1 MLLLLVGMLELLFK
15 CLFSS
20 HNYSVF
26 HRHLFFK
33 LEQVIVFSEVPSGLP
48 QWLSGKESACKSG
61 ASGDTSSIPRSGRS
75 PGGGHGNPLQYSQ
88 LENPLDRGAWQAM
101 VHSVAKSQTQ
111 LKRLSTG
118 VFLESPCSFYDP
130 IDAGNL
136 ISGSFAISKSICTS
150 GSSQFTY

>member
-1 MLLLLVGMLELLFK
+1 MKLMLLLLVGMLELLFK

-75 PGGGHGNPLQYSQ
+75 PGGGHGNPLQYSYKQ
-88 LENPLDRGAWQAM
+88 NSMDRGAWRAA
-101 VHSVAKSQTQ
+101 VHEVAKSWTW
-111 LKRLSTG
+111 LKQLSTAQQS
-118 VFLESPCSFYDP
+118 VLQVLQM
-130 IDAGNL
+130 ITKVIVMKIVTITT
-136 ISGSFAISKSICTS
+136 ISQSLM
-150 GSSQFTY
+150 

>member
-1 MLLLLVGMLELLFK
+1 MKLMLLLLVGMLELLFK
-15 CLFSS
+15 YLFSS

-75 PGGGHGNPLQYSQ
+75 PGGGHGNPLQYFC
-88 LENPLDRGAWQAM
+88 LENPVDRGAEWAT
-101 VHSVAKSQTQ
+101 VHGSQESDMPKQ
-111 LKRLSTG
+111 LTLRYSLHSHG
-118 VFLESPCSFYDP
+118 CLLV
-130 IDAGNL
+130 
-136 ISGSFAISKSICTS
+136 SK
-150 GSSQFTY
+150 